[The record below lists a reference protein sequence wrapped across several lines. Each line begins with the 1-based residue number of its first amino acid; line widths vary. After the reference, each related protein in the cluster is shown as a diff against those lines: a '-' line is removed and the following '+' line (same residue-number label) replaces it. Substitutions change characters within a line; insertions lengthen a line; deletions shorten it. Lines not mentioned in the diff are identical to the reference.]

1 MAKKEFVDAVAE
13 RAGLSRAE
21 AERVIDAIFD
31 TATGAISQVVHSAG
45 SFQIPGFGKF
55 TRRTRAARTGRNPRT
70 GTTISIPEK
79 TTVGFTAGSALK
91 TGATNSRKKNA
102 LVGAIAGAMA
112 GAVEGAAAPPATPKR
127 SSGGT
132 NKSRGARKSANSGGG
147 HSDTGRSST
156 ASTGRKAGGS
166 GGSAAKKSGAAKKG
180 SSSSRSS
187 SRSR

>member
-1 MAKKEFVDAVAE
+1 MAKKEFVDLVAE

-79 TTVGFTAGSALK
+79 TSVGFTAGSALK
-91 TGATNSRKKNA
+91 SGATNSRKKNA
-102 LVGAIAGAMA
+102 LVGAIAGAVA
-112 GAVEGAAAPPATPKR
+112 GAVEGATATPASR
-127 SSGGT
+127 SGT
-132 NKSRGARKSANSGGG
+132 AAKKSSGARKSASS
-147 HSDTGRSST
+147 SDTSKSGKSGSSGSS
-156 ASTGRKAGGS
+156 ARKGG
-166 GGSAAKKSGAAKKG
+166 AAKKS
-180 SSSSRSS
+180 SSSSKGR
-187 SRSR
+187 

>member
-1 MAKKEFVDAVAE
+1 MAKKELVEVVAE

-79 TTVGFTAGSALK
+79 TSVGFTAGSALK

-102 LVGAIAGAMA
+102 LVGAIAGAVA
-112 GAVEGAAAPPATPKR
+112 GAVEGATAPTPSRSGTTAKKSGGARKTTSSNDTGRATKSASKATK
-127 SSGGT
+127 SSGG
-132 NKSRGARKSANSGGG
+132 
-147 HSDTGRSST
+147 
-156 ASTGRKAGGS
+156 
-166 GGSAAKKSGAAKKG
+166 GGSAARKGGAAKKSSG
-180 SSSSRSS
+180 SASKSR
-187 SRSR
+187 

>member
-1 MAKKEFVDAVAE
+1 MAKKEFVDLVAE

-55 TRRTRAARTGRNPRT
+55 TQRTRAARMGRNPRT

-79 TTVGFTAGSALK
+79 TSVGFTAGSALK

-102 LVGAIAGAMA
+102 LVGAIAGAVA
-112 GAVEGAAAPPATPKR
+112 GAVEGAAAPPASRAGGAAKK
-127 SSGGT
+127 SG
-132 NKSRGARKSANSGGG
+132 GARKSASSSAGRSDSTTASKSAKSGGG
-147 HSDTGRSST
+147 S
-156 ASTGRKAGGS
+156 
-166 GGSAAKKSGAAKKG
+166 GSAARKSGAAKK
-180 SSSSRSS
+180 SSSSSK
-187 SRSR
+187 SR

>member
-1 MAKKEFVDAVAE
+1 MAKKEFVDLVAE

-79 TTVGFTAGSALK
+79 TSVGFTAGSALK
-91 TGATNSRKKNA
+91 SGATNSRKKNA
-102 LVGAIAGAMA
+102 LVGAIAGAVA
-112 GAVEGAAAPPATPKR
+112 GAVEGATATPASR
-127 SSGGT
+127 SGT
-132 NKSRGARKSANSGGG
+132 AAKKSSGARKSASS
-147 HSDTGRSST
+147 SDTSKSGKSGSSGSS
-156 ASTGRKAGGS
+156 ARKGG
-166 GGSAAKKSGAAKKG
+166 AAKKS
-180 SSSSRSS
+180 SSSSK
-187 SRSR
+187 SR